1 MKQESDRA
9 AAGVSVIRLTQELKE
24 QAVDVLVQAFKTE
37 ATTVYHLDTQRPSTQ
52 CRMATLDAIFLQLY
66 LEAGRPVVGAM
77 KDGRVAGV
85 GMVRDPRISISWR
98 RAAALIVPELFQLLA
113 LFSRRPLRALRL
125 LVAAKHPKGIPEPH
139 FTFEVLGVHP
149 DYQGEGAGKALMREV
164 QAALKHEPSV
174 SGIYLNT
181 GSERNQAFY
190 ESLGYDTL
198 RIVDLKAVKVYHM
211 FWPNPTFS

>member
-1 MKQESDRA
+1 MKEEIDRA
-9 AAGVSVIRLTQELKE
+9 AAGVTVIPLTHELKE

-37 ATTVYHLDTQRPSTQ
+37 ETTVYHLDTQRPSTQ
-52 CRMATLDAIFLQLY
+52 RRMATLDGIFLQLY

-77 KDGRVAGV
+77 KDGRLAGV
-85 GMVRDPRISISWR
+85 GMVRDPRIPVSRR
-98 RAAALIVPELFQLLA
+98 RAAALIIHDLFNLLA
-113 LFSRRPLRALRL
+113 LFSHRPLRAMRVL
-125 LVAAKHPKGIPEPH
+125 LAAKHPKGLSEPY

-149 DYQGEGAGKALMREV
+149 DYQGAGAGTALMREV
-164 QAALKHEPSV
+164 QATVKDEPSI

-198 RIVDLKAVKVYHM
+198 HIVDLKAVKVYHM